1 MRHSGTKICVE
12 MLEVRSGGLW
22 ERVDCWWTEGSF
34 TNGSFINAH
43 SGLRLAMSVM
53 LQMLSLVRL
62 CTLMAAKRMQ
72 VPLLDL
78 S

>member
-1 MRHSGTKICVE
+1 M
-12 MLEVRSGGLW
+12 
-22 ERVDCWWTEGSF
+22 DCWGTEGSF
-34 TNGSFINAH
+34 INGSFINAH

-62 CTLMAAKRMQ
+62 CTLMTVKCMQ